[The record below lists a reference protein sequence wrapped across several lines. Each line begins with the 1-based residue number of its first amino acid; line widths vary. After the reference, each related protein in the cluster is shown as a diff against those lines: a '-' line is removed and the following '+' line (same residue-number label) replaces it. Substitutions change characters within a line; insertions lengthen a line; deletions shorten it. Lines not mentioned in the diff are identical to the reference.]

1 MVMSDLDRLLDP
13 EYLGDLGHRPME
25 EIRAMRAECTELET
39 GLSYLRRLVQGRL
52 DIVGREQERRRC
64 GAEAPELHDVIGDL
78 PEIFSEQR
86 RPGGLG
92 RLPQSLD
99 PPEPDPALT
108 ARLDELAGPS
118 QLADLPKLADADI
131 EALAAQLGELERE
144 VSQYRRQMF
153 DRIDALQG
161 ELTER
166 YRTGRASV
174 DSLLADG

>member
-1 MVMSDLDRLLDP
+1 MSDLDRMLDP
-13 EYLGDLGHRPME
+13 EYLGDLAQRPVE

-39 GLSYLRRLVQGRL
+39 GLSYFRRLVQGRL
-52 DIVGREQERRRC
+52 DIVGREQERRRS
-64 GAEAPELHDVIGDL
+64 GADAPALHDVIGEL

-86 RPGGLG
+86 RPGGIG

-99 PPEPDPALT
+99 PPDPDPALT
-108 ARLDELAGPS
+108 ARLDEIAGPGQLS
-118 QLADLPKLADADI
+118 GLPELADTDL
-131 EALAAQLGELERE
+131 EALAAQLGDLERE

-153 DRIDALQG
+153 DRIDALQS

-174 DSLLADG
+174 DSLLGEG